1 MKQDVKNLETFNIY
15 QGDFYLIFQQ
25 LKQKLGT
32 HILWEVRNIGALTR
46 AEARWTKDT
55 HDLSARTGWD
65 ASIQKIL
72 SRPVKRMSQ

>member
-32 HILWEVRNIGALTR
+32 HIL
-46 AEARWTKDT
+46 
-55 HDLSARTGWD
+55 
-65 ASIQKIL
+65 
-72 SRPVKRMSQ
+72 